1 MTANE
6 LADWIDEVNIAAV
19 GSKTMTKAS
28 NMLRQFDL
36 AESII
41 KQQKLE
47 INALHNLV
55 KEQDKKIIDLTFS
68 KVYAERIKELAK
80 SIEIDDALN
89 IADHLSR
96 GQYDWCPE
104 AEWVLKEQH
113 DKIRFQ
119 QTEIDTYKLQIKSQ
133 VDTYRYITNL
143 LQRCLPI
150 AYCMNGVGEK
160 SPMYNTDPTLEE
172 EIRAML
178 RKAQE
183 K

>member
-6 LADWIDEVNIAAV
+6 LADELIEVTGELWISRQCA
-19 GSKTMTKAS
+19 T
-28 NMLRQFDL
+28 MLRQMGL

-47 INALHNLV
+47 IDAWHNLV

-68 KVYAERIKELAK
+68 KVYAERTKELAK
-80 SIEIDDALN
+80 SIEINDALN

-133 VDTYRYITNL
+133 VDTYKYKELTDKEILSLWNWNSGEILATDL
-143 LQRCLPI
+143 LDFADAI
-150 AYCMNGVGEK
+150 
-160 SPMYNTDPTLEE
+160 
-172 EIRAML
+172 L
-178 RKAQE
+178 RKARGDV
-183 K
+183 